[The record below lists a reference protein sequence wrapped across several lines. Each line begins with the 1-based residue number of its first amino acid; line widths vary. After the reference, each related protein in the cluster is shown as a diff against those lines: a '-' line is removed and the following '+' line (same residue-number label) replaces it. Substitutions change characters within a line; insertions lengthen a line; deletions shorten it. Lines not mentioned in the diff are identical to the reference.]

1 MEEIVNLI
9 GADESAS
16 EISDK
21 LKDVLY
27 GKAAER
33 IQSLRPA
40 VGASMF
46 DDRSRGNRRMILNL
60 KGLRKTLD
68 KVPFHMSSTVQ
79 DIV

>member
-1 MEEIVNLI
+1 MEDIVNLI

-21 LKDVLY
+21 IKDVLY

-46 DDRSRGNRRMILNL
+46 DETEVEETDE
-60 KGLRKTLD
+60 
-68 KVPFHMSSTVQ
+68 
-79 DIV
+79 

>member
-46 DDRSRGNRRMILNL
+46 DDQ
-60 KGLRKTLD
+60 
-68 KVPFHMSSTVQ
+68 SSEGQ
-79 DIV
+79 E